1 MFDAT
6 YFRTALE
13 ADVRSAGHEPIVDIH
28 LLNGHAHRVRS
39 VVEAKDN
46 YVVLETYQPR
56 LDGTRGRQQW
66 GVENTDGADVLRAAV
81 SYESVA
87 EIVITPVR
95 ETTRPRIGFGG

>member
-6 YFRTALE
+6 YFRTALQS
-13 ADVRSAGHEPIVDIH
+13 DVSAAGHEPIVDIH

-39 VVEAKDN
+39 VVDAKDN

-66 GVENTDGADVLRAAV
+66 GAEHTDGADVMRAVV

-87 EIVITPVR
+87 EVVITPVR
-95 ETTRPRIGFGG
+95 DTDRPRIGFGG

>member
-13 ADVRSAGHEPIVDIH
+13 ADVRSAGREPIVDIH

-39 VVEAKDN
+39 VVDAKDN

-56 LDGTRGRQQW
+56 LDGSRGRQQW
-66 GVENTDGADVLRAAV
+66 GAEGTDGAEVMRAVV

-87 EIVITPVR
+87 EVVITPV
-95 ETTRPRIGFGG
+95 TDADRPRIGFGG